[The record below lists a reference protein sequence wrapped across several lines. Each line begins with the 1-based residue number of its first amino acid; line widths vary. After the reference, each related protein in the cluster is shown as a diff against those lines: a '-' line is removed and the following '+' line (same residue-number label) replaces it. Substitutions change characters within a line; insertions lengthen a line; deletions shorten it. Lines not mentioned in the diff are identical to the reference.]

1 MNYPGKFG
9 KPRRFCLV
17 GDTGTRG
24 MGRVV
29 REQQQD
35 TDEEGFP
42 YQPNRF
48 LKPSFYKQ

>member
-17 GDTGTRG
+17 EETGTRG

-35 TDEEGFP
+35 TDKRAFP
-42 YQPNRF
+42 TNQTDF
-48 LKPSFYKQ
+48 

>member
-9 KPRRFCLV
+9 NPRRFCLV
-17 GDTGTRG
+17 EEIGIRG
-24 MGRVV
+24 MGRVM
-29 REQQQD
+29 REWQQD

-48 LKPSFYKQ
+48 LKPLFYKQ